1 MQVLYNYGRQTEL
14 IYGGIEYPSEK
25 HHGQCIKIKN
35 RVTPGE
41 GGNPPGACE
50 KKKKNRV
57 KHRLYP
63 GERIEGEQEGTEM
76 NTKETETWRS

>member
-1 MQVLYNYGRQTEL
+1 MGSVLRLRIGLPR
-14 IYGGIEYPSEK
+14 GWVG
-25 HHGQCIKIKN
+25 
-35 RVTPGE
+35 TPRA
-41 GGNPPGACE
+41 PVK

>member
-25 HHGQCIKIKN
+25 HHGQCIKVKN
-35 RVTPGE
+35 RL
-41 GGNPPGACE
+41 
-50 KKKKNRV
+50 

-63 GERIEGEQEGTEM
+63 GERVEGEQEGREM
-76 NTKETETWRS
+76 NTK